1 MTLFYL
7 KYGYLIRVNEEEKHK
22 MEEYWAWRWSED
34 DFFARSQENKKNKKI
49 FIKAHIWKAIPYI
62 PREKKNSLT
71 HSHAQKRKKKGRKKS
86 SQVRMRRKYF
96 FFAFHPFS
104 N

>member
-7 KYGYLIRVNEEEKHK
+7 KYGYLITVNEEEKHK

-34 DFFARSQENKKNKKI
+34 EFFARSQENKKNKKI

-62 PREKKNSLT
+62 PREEKKFS
-71 HSHAQKRKKKGRKKS
+71 HSFTCTETEEARKKKKARKC
-86 SQVRMRRKYF
+86 
-96 FFAFHPFS
+96 AWEEIILFS
-104 N
+104 FPSLL